1 MTALP
6 RARSPRR
13 GRPARSALLV
23 PLVALLSLASLAFAP
38 AAGAGQIV
46 WSTGS
51 GIWAMNDDGSDP
63 HELIAASSSQLVAT
77 LPSGT
82 LAEPD
87 VFQNGGTAVLF
98 LGLTSHFAPASLP
111 AACGADCSGTYELS
125 GGVLRELAPAAAAA
139 TGAAYYERQPR
150 VTADGQELFDSTLYT
165 GIGAGA
171 AGTPATALVERPLAP
186 NATITQ
192 WSSTDSELEPAAGFD
207 GAPDPADPTMAAW
220 VQAQG
225 CGFTVTNAQG
235 VSQSSCQ
242 YAVHFG
248 SAADAAAPIATY
260 DNELVSANGTGPTSL
275 ALSTDGT
282 TLLLVDPYAPNEGIF
297 TTPVA
302 GTPGVKP
309 VTEIVAQPAG
319 WTFGQ
324 ARFAG
329 ASIVF
334 DAHQQVNGMTTGDIY
349 SIAASCGMVETC
361 TFPASAIDLT
371 RPRWPTTPTPPGPR
385 RRRRSR
391 RCTSR
396 SWLASTASRRQRRSA
411 PVAVSR
417 SSSGCRLLPGSLSR
431 SRARAAARLSPRRS
445 PRSTSPAPPEPTGSC
460 WRCRANARWFPGPT
474 SRPSRCAARA
484 RSRRPCIS
492 ASDPEGRRRPGRPTG
507 HRSRRVCVP
516 SCSAGRPPVARSPL
530 PSACSRSRRRTR
542 AVRAWR
548 SASARRPD

>member
-1 MTALP
+1 MTAVP
-6 RARSPRR
+6 RECSPRR
-13 GRPARSALLV
+13 RRSARSALLAL
-23 PLVALLSLASLAFAP
+23 LVALASLGSLAFAP

-46 WSTGS
+46 WSTGT

-63 HELIAASSSQLVAT
+63 HELIAASSSQLAAT

-82 LAEPD
+82 LTQPD

-98 LGLTSHFAPASLP
+98 LGLTGHFAPASLP

-139 TGAAYYERQPR
+139 SGAAYYERQPR

-165 GIGAGA
+165 GIGTGA
-171 AGTPATALVERPLAP
+171 AGTPATALVERPLALD
-186 NATITQ
+186 ATITQ

-207 GAPDPADPTMAAW
+207 GAPDPADPTLAAW

-225 CGFTVTNAQG
+225 CGFSVTNAQG

-282 TLLLVDPYAPNEGIF
+282 TLLLVDPYAPDEGIF

-302 GTPGVKP
+302 GMPGVKP

-329 ASIVF
+329 ANIVF
-334 DAHQQVNGMTTGDIY
+334 DAHQQLNGKTTGDIY
-349 SIAASCGMVETC
+349 SIAASCGTVNTC
-361 TFPASAIDLT
+361 TFPASATDLT
-371 RPRWPTTPTPPGPR
+371 KNPLVDNSDPAWTSATAPLAPLHVAVVPRINSVTPSTKIRSGRSFALVVRLSAPARIVVTIARPR
-385 RRRRSR
+385 
-391 RCTSR
+391 
-396 SWLASTASRRQRRSA
+396 
-411 PVAVSR
+411 
-417 SSSGCRLLPGSLSR
+417 PGSAKATTIASFDF
-431 SRARAAARLSPRRS
+431 SGRAGANRLVLTLAGKRAL
-445 PRSTSPAPPEPTGSC
+445 APGSY
-460 WRCRANARWFPGPT
+460 
-474 SRPSRCAARA
+474 
-484 RSRRPCIS
+484 S
-492 ASDPEGRRRPGRPTG
+492 ATVSLGGSSAQSKTLHLTVGR
-507 HRSRRVCVP
+507 
-516 SCSAGRPPVARSPL
+516 
-530 PSACSRSRRRTR
+530 
-542 AVRAWR
+542 
-548 SASARRPD
+548 